1 MAGLET
7 EKQATAHMW
16 MVVVVKLVHDQ
27 MGFVEHV
34 AVKIATVDHTAEPA
48 IVNEIVWVVGNV
60 VVRVVAL
67 VDHIVVKIAEH
78 AFVIEIVLGVGYAV
92 ERIAH
97 ADHIVANS
105 MIAVK
110 SAIVNEIVWID
121 VDFGMVVATV
131 AAFGVFAALA
141 VTNLE
146 LESDAAK
153 KMNYNPAVEK
163 GQSALQGL
171 LLEQTHEEAPQ

>member
-1 MAGLET
+1 M
-7 EKQATAHMW
+7 
-16 MVVVVKLVHDQ
+16 KLVHDQ

-34 AVKIATVDHTAEPA
+34 AVKIATVDHTVAKAAEPA
-48 IVNEIVWVVGNV
+48 IVNEIVWVVGNE
-60 VVRVVAL
+60 VVRVVAP
-67 VDHIVVKIAEH
+67 VVHIVVRIAGP
-78 AFVIEIVLGVGYAV
+78 AFVIEIVLAVGYAF

-110 SAIVNEIVWID
+110 SAIVNEIVRID
-121 VDFGMVVATV
+121 VDFGMMVATV
-131 AAFGVFAALA
+131 AAFGVFVALV

-146 LESDAAK
+146 LESDAA
-153 KMNYNPAVEK
+153 AEK

-171 LLEQTHEEAPQ
+171 LLEQGHEEIPQ